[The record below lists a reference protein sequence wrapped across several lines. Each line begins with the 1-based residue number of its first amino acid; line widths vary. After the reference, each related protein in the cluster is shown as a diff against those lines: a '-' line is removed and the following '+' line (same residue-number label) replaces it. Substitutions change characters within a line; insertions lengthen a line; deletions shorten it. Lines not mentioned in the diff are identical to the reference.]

1 MPLNEHEQKILDEIE
16 RRFYEEDPVL
26 ASAVRTITPRRR
38 FGLSARSAIVVLV
51 LGVGMLAGAFTRS
64 PIGLVVAVA
73 GFVLM
78 VWSATTLVQGF
89 KRRPPGSGRF
99 GSLSDG

>member
-1 MPLNEHEQKILDEIE
+1 MPLNEQEQKILDEIE
-16 RRFYEEDPVL
+16 RRFYEEDPAL

-38 FGLSARSAIVVLV
+38 FGLSKRVAIVVLV
-51 LGVGMLAGAFTRS
+51 LGVMMLAGAFS
-64 PIGLVVAVA
+64 GHPIGLVVAVA

-89 KRRPPGSGRF
+89 WRRPPGSER
-99 GSLSDG
+99 LRAPSDG